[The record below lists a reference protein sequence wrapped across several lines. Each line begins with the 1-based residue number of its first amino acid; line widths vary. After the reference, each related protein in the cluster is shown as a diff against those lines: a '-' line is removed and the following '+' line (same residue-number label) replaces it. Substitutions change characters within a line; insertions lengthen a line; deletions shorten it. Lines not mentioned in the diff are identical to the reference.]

1 MHYFKKSLEIGK
13 AGEAALQKLWPDLV
27 PLDGRGADFFLS
39 STGETVEVKTDSYS
53 MAATSNFFI
62 ELMRD
67 VEKERIGGPAQA
79 LMHGSSLWVYWFI
92 KDKVAF
98 VFETRDLVA
107 WLKENYTK
115 YPQRNIKNMGWT
127 TVGILVPREDLKALY
142 TRRELN
148 EDFNKQ
154 Q

>member
-1 MHYFKKSLEIGK
+1 MTHSFKKSLEIGK

-27 PLDGRGADFFLS
+27 QLPGRHSDFFLQ

-53 MAATSNFFI
+53 MSATANFFI

-67 VEKERIGGPAQA
+67 VERERIGGPAQS
-79 LMHGSSLWVYWFI
+79 LIHGSSLWVYWFI

-98 VFETRDLVA
+98 IFETRDLVA
-107 WLKENYTK
+107 WLKENHMK
-115 YPQRNIKNMGWT
+115 YPQRNIKNNGWT

-142 TRRELN
+142 TRRELH
-148 EDFNKQ
+148 ETTDIQ
-154 Q
+154 